1 MVPSAPDGE
10 RVSHGCRLRSGNR
23 VLETVHARKHP
34 QAPGSIVDFNAKTT
48 ANKFR
53 IKMLHRFA
61 NVASLNQGVDF
72 EPPLYPLVRNPRW
85 LKVALQYVPVEWI

>member
-1 MVPSAPDGE
+1 MA
-10 RVSHGCRLRSGNR
+10 CRSGSLFR
-23 VLETVHARKHP
+23 HRRDAHHRWCLRRLTASEYHTVAVYAPATVLEAVHARKHL

-61 NVASLNQGVDF
+61 NVA
-72 EPPLYPLVRNPRW
+72 
-85 LKVALQYVPVEWI
+85 